1 MAYCKIPHSFKY
13 LQDCKY
19 SFTGNLL
26 CELPRFLLPDS
37 SKFSIHYPSSVH
49 VQIISPLFFFM
60 LIALTDTPLKAFVTP
75 LSIKL
80 GIFCLL
86 SSQNHYTMA
95 SLTAVTKHLCS
106 LVKKIASPS
115 KVSSSVCYWTFLCE
129 RFVTVGST
137 FNRLPDQYYG
147 LLCATD
153 HPRSLLLC

>member
-1 MAYCKIPHSFKY
+1 MFWATATPSPHPYLCASSFPPAWQLQIQYPLSLICTCPNY
-13 LQDCKY
+13 L
-19 SFTGNLL
+19 TL
-26 CELPRFLLPDS
+26 
-37 SKFSIHYPSSVH
+37 I
-49 VQIISPLFFFM
+49 FFM

-137 FNRLPDQYYG
+137 FNRLSDQYYG